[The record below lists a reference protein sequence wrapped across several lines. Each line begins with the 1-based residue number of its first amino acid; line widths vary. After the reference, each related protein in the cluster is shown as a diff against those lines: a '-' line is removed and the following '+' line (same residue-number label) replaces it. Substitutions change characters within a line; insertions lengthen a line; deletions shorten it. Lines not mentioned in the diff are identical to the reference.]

1 MSKKKKK
8 SSSGKASNNTNPQAG
23 MNKSKPERSE
33 RLKAKAL
40 RRKERVARK
49 KLKHEE
55 ELAPIEQDGTFAFIA
70 GYTENGVPFGTT
82 WEELGLEP
90 FASTDELLA
99 AYDRYGA
106 GLVDD
111 DFDGA
116 DDNQQGSDDW
126 EDPDG
131 YPIDQEIHEP
141 SLNIVLEDID
151 DIDIDE
157 LPF

>member
-8 SSSGKASNNTNPQAG
+8 PSSGKAPNNTNPQ
-23 MNKSKPERSE
+23 SE
-33 RLKAKAL
+33 RCKAKAQ
-40 RRKERVARK
+40 RRKARK
-49 KLKHEE
+49 KAKLKREE

-70 GYTENGVPFGTT
+70 GYTDNGVPFGTT

-90 FASTDELLA
+90 FASTDELLE

-111 DFDGA
+111 DFDFDGT
-116 DDNQQGSDDW
+116 DDDQQGYDSW

-131 YPIDQEIHEP
+131 YPVDPEKHEP
-141 SLNIVLEDID
+141 SWNVVLEDID
-151 DIDIDE
+151 DVDIDDVDIDA